1 MTVLVLA
8 SASKSMKD
16 EKMIILGVDPGKSG
30 ALAFYSPGQDIVYPF
45 DMPVVDGEVN
55 AAEVARIIR
64 EFKPKF
70 AIIERVHAMPK
81 NGAVSM
87 FNFGFAYGSVRGVVS
102 GMNIP
107 THLVTPTTW
116 KRHYKLSSDKEG
128 SRWMAINLWPA
139 NTMFGRKK
147 DADRAEAALIAKY
160 GALTVR

>member
-1 MTVLVLA
+1 MLGLA
-8 SASKSMKD
+8 SAPILKV
-16 EKMIILGVDPGKSG
+16 EKMIVLGVDPGKSG
-30 ALAFYSPGQDIVYPF
+30 ALAFYDPDADTVDVF

-64 EFKPKF
+64 GFKPTF

-87 FNFGFAYGSVRGVVS
+87 FNFGFAYGVVRGVVAGS
-102 GMNIP
+102 YIP
-107 THLVTPTTW
+107 VHLVTPTTW
-116 KRHYKLSSDKEG
+116 KRHYKLSSEKEA
-128 SRWMAINLWPA
+128 SRWTAINLWPA

-147 DADRAEAALIAKY
+147 DDGRAEAALIAKY